1 MTFGFNDLY
10 KTYPVQAFL
19 LFKGPGEVVP
29 KRSQE
34 PLKLAKRNF
43 AHL

>member
-10 KTYPVQAFL
+10 EPYPVQAFL
-19 LFKGPGEVVP
+19 LFKGPGRVFP
-29 KRSQE
+29 KGSQE
-34 PLKLAKRNF
+34 PLKLAKKNF